1 MAEAYNILISS
12 VGGQGGIT
20 LARAFSTAAMGVG
33 LNVRVGESLG
43 MAQRGGSVRSHVRL
57 GDGVHGA
64 LIPEGRADVVLSLEP
79 AEALRVVK
87 YISERTTVIMNSSP
101 VLPISVLLNE
111 ASYPEIGEIE
121 RVLRKVAGEVYT
133 IDALDLAVKAGTSR
147 SLNVVMLGA
156 YMALGK
162 TVLSMEAVKGAL
174 KETLPPRY
182 LEMNM
187 RAFEMGMEEMR
198 KNLSP

>member
-1 MAEAYNILISS
+1 MVEKYNILISS

-20 LARAFSTAAMGVG
+20 LARTLSTAAMSMG

-57 GDGVHGA
+57 GDAIQGA
-64 LIPEGRADVVLSLEP
+64 LIPEGKADAVLSLEP
-79 AEALRVVK
+79 AEALRIVK
-87 YISERTTVIMNSSP
+87 YLSKDTTVIMNSSP

-121 RVLRKVAGEVYT
+121 TLLKKVSGDVYT
-133 IDALDLAVKAGTSR
+133 IGALDLAVKAGTSR
-147 SLNVVMLGA
+147 SLNIVMLGA
-156 YMALGK
+156 YMALGEP
-162 TVLSMEAVKGAL
+162 VLSMDTVKAAL

-182 LEMNM
+182 LEMNL

-198 KNLSP
+198 KKLSS